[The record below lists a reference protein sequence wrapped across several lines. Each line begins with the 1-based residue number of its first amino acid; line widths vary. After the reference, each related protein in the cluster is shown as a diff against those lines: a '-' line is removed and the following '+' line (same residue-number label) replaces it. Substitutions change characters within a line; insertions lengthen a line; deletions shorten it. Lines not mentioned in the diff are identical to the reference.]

1 MLSHRMTRTA
11 VAGALAVAGLIGVVG
26 CTSQSSTAPVR
37 GGSPTAASP
46 AATEQVAPGDI
57 PDTQAFVTATAPSGG
72 WSIKV
77 PEGWAQQQV
86 TTGVRFTD
94 KLNTIEA
101 VERPAAQAP
110 TVTSVRSTEIP
121 ALTSADPGVQVGS
134 VSTFTRAGGSGVLVR
149 YQLDSAKDSV
159 TGKVHRDAAE
169 EYVFFKGGR
178 EVVVTVSGAVGADNV
193 DPWRIV
199 TNSFR
204 WLR

>member
-1 MLSHRMTRTA
+1 MLNHRMTRTA
-11 VAGALAVAGLIGVVG
+11 VASALAAAALVGVGG
-26 CTSQSSTAPVR
+26 CTSQPAKAPV
-37 GGSPTAASP
+37 GSGSAAAPSP
-46 AATEQVAPGDI
+46 GATEQVAPGDI
-57 PDTQAFVTATAPSGG
+57 PDTQAFVTVKAPSGG

-86 TTGVRFTD
+86 GTGVRFTD

-110 TVTSVRSTEIP
+110 TVTSIRSTEIP
-121 ALTSADPGVQVGS
+121 ALTSADPGLQVGS
-134 VSTFTRAGGSGVLVR
+134 VSTFSRTGGSGVLLK